1 MSKQRTAP
9 LFRLPIECQSSSRKL
24 DDTLVEELE
33 LIDGETP
40 IYPTLFNMSDDY
52 RKLNAKALASTYC
65 NDPKYMKDA
74 QLLCNSELPN
84 TPSPEN
90 MIEVRD
96 DIDAETGFIDKYG
109 YVDWAS
115 LKFLNENSAFLQAL
129 SIYEISSPILSLA
142 LPLILLIIPFFI
154 MRVQGSPINMQQY
167 YVTLKQVLS
176 RHAIG
181 GLFSIG
187 SASWDK
193 RVYIIISLVFY
204 LAQVYYNFESC
215 KKFISNFK
223 IIHDRL
229 ETTEKYLKE
238 TANAIKKL
246 KNNFDSCE
254 MKTMDGFRADL
265 ETTENNIDRI
275 LLEHK
280 RTSGYRLHLTKLGE
294 IGFLMRNFYHLYNKE
309 WVIGTIDYSLKL
321 NSFVDNLRA
330 LQELKANGK
339 VNECKLSKKHT
350 KLSKAVFPSHVHG
363 EPVSNDV
370 ELRKNLLVTGPNASG
385 KTTILKTAFINILLS
400 QQFGNGCYKK
410 ATINPYANF
419 TCYINIP
426 DTSGRD
432 SLFQAEAR
440 QCMNIIKECESE
452 ERTLCIFDELFSGT
466 NPYEAIGAAT
476 AVLEHLNRNKYVT
489 YLITT
494 HFLEL
499 CNKMD
504 ETKDVVNLKM
514 GSQLVDGEVKHSYK
528 LTNGVSKVKGGIA
541 VLKQLGYPEDVVERS
556 KNVIDS
562 LSL

>member
-9 LFRLPIECQSSSRKL
+9 LFRLPIEYQATARKL
-24 DDTLVEELE
+24 DDTIVEELE
-33 LIDGETP
+33 LIKGENP
-40 IYPTLFNMSDDY
+40 IYPTLFDMSDDY
-52 RKLNAKALASTYC
+52 RKLNAKAMASTYC
-65 NDPKYMKDA
+65 TDQKYMKDA
-74 QLLCNSELPN
+74 QLLCSSELPT
-84 TPSPEN
+84 TPFPEN
-90 MIEVRD
+90 MLEVRG

-129 SIYEISSPILSLA
+129 SIYEISSPVLSLA
-142 LPLILLIIPFFI
+142 LPIILLIIPFFI
-154 MRVQGSPINMQQY
+154 MRVQGISINMQQY
-167 YVTLKQVLS
+167 YITLKHVLS

-187 SASWDK
+187 SATWDK
-193 RVYIIISLVFY
+193 RVYIIITLVFY

-229 ETTEKYLKE
+229 ETTEEYLKE
-238 TANAIKKL
+238 TSNVIKKL
-246 KNNFDSCE
+246 KSSIDNLE
-254 MKTMDGFRADL
+254 MKTMNDFRADL
-265 ETTENNIDRI
+265 ETTQNNIDRI

-280 RTSGYRLHLTKLGE
+280 RTSSYKLHLTKLGE

-330 LQELKANGK
+330 LQKLKTNGK
-339 VNECKLSKKHT
+339 VNECKISKKHT
-350 KLSKAVFPSHVHG
+350 KLSKAFFPSHVHCD
-363 EPVSNDV
+363 PVSNDV

-440 QCMNIIKECESE
+440 QCMKIIKECDSDK
-452 ERTLCIFDELFSGT
+452 RTLCIFDELFSGT

-476 AVLEHLNRNKYVT
+476 AVLEHLNKNKSVT

-504 ETKDVVNLKM
+504 ETNEVINLKM
-514 GSQLVDGEVKHSYK
+514 DSELVNGNVKHSYK

-541 VLKQLGYPEDVVERS
+541 VLKQLGYPKDVVERS

>member
-1 MSKQRTAP
+1 MSKQRIAP
-9 LFRLPIECQSSSRKL
+9 LFRLPIEYQATAKKL
-24 DDTLVEELE
+24 DDILVQELE
-33 LIDGETP
+33 LIEGEKP
-40 IYPTLFNMSDDY
+40 IYPTIFDMSDDY
-52 RKLNAKALASTYC
+52 RKLNVKALASTYC
-65 NDPKYMKDA
+65 TEPKYIKDA
-74 QLLCNSELPN
+74 KLLCSSDLPSTPFPKNMLELRN
-84 TPSPEN
+84 
-90 MIEVRD
+90 
-96 DIDAETGFIDKYG
+96 DINAETGFIDKYG
-109 YVDWAS
+109 FVDWTS
-115 LKFLNENSAFLQAL
+115 LKFLNENSTFLQAL
-129 SIYEISSPILSLA
+129 SIYEISSPVLSLA

-154 MRVQGSPINMQQY
+154 MRVQGIAINMQQY
-167 YVTLKQVLS
+167 IIVLKQVLS

-229 ETTEKYLKE
+229 ETTEEYLKE
-238 TANAIKKL
+238 TSNVIKKL
-246 KNNFDSCE
+246 KSNIDKYE
-254 MKTMDGFRADL
+254 MKTMDNFRADL
-265 ETTENNIDRI
+265 ETTQNNIDRI

-280 RTSGYRLHLTKLGE
+280 RTTSYRFHPTKLGE

-330 LQELKANGK
+330 LQDLKTNGK
-339 VNECKLSKKHT
+339 VNECKISNKHT
-350 KLSKAVFPSHVHG
+350 KLTKAFFPSHIHG
-363 EPVSNDV
+363 HHISNNI

-385 KTTILKTAFINILLS
+385 KTTILKTALINILLS
-400 QQFGNGCYKK
+400 QQFGNGCYEK
-410 ATINPYANF
+410 ARINPYTNF

-440 QCMNIIKECESE
+440 QCMKIIKECESD

-476 AVLEHLNRNKYVT
+476 AVLEHLNKNKNVT

-504 ETKDVVNLKM
+504 ETNEVINLKM
-514 GSQLVDGEVKHSYK
+514 GSGVVDGEIKHSYK
-528 LTNGVSKVKGGIA
+528 LTEGVSKVKGGIA
-541 VLKQLGYPEDVVERS
+541 VLKQLGYPKSVVERS